1 MEYYD
6 DMSKKIRVLIIS
18 YYYPPSKSVGAVR
31 IGSLYS
37 FLTNKGY
44 EVDIMCFDDN
54 SSSTSSKLDKNK
66 VNKNA
71 TKKLKLSQYF
81 RSIDKSIF
89 SKFLIFNFKKIFFS
103 KNNYDVVICSYKPI
117 SNIILGI
124 LLKLRRKR
132 TKLFIEF
139 RDLISKFGR
148 KEKSAFFS

>member
-1 MEYYD
+1 
-6 DMSKKIRVLIIS
+6 MSKRIRVLIIS

-37 FLTNKGY
+37 FLTKKGY
-44 EVDIMCFDDN
+44 EVDIMCFEDN
-54 SSSTSSKLDKNK
+54 SGRSKFEKNK
-66 VNKNA
+66 INIKT

-89 SKFLIFNFKKIFFS
+89 SKFLIFNLKKTFIS

-124 LLKLRRKR
+124 FLKLRRKK

-139 RDLISKFGR
+139 RDLISQFGR
-148 KEKSAFFS
+148 KKRVLFFS